1 MIKLKGANMDI
12 SDLIGLYGDN
22 VYAFCRKL
30 AKNKADTDDLYQDTF
45 LKAMERCHNIEENR
59 NPKGFLISIAVKLWK
74 NKSRKYARR
83 SKIAPQE
90 ELIDGADYSYI
101 FYDNLTPEDIVISR
115 ELIVT
120 IHRAVDTLNDKLRLP
135 LYLYYTA
142 DMSNREIANILKI
155 PQGTVKSRLFK
166 AKRLVRDY
174 MELEANKDGKFRT
187 VEQNVKTSSFYFR

>member
-1 MIKLKGANMDI
+1 MDI

-22 VYAFCRKL
+22 VYALCRKL

-45 LKAMERCHNIEENR
+45 LKAMERCHKIEENR

-83 SKIAPQE
+83 SKIAPQK

-120 IHRAVDTLNDKLRLP
+120 IHMAVDTLNDKLRLP

>member
-1 MIKLKGANMDI
+1 MDI

-101 FYDNLTPEDIVISR
+101 FFDNMTPEDIVISR

>member
-1 MIKLKGANMDI
+1 MDI

>member
-1 MIKLKGANMDI
+1 MDI

-22 VYAFCRKL
+22 VYALCRKL

-90 ELIDGADYSYI
+90 ELIDGADYSYL

-115 ELIVT
+115 ELVVT
-120 IHRAVDTLNDKLRLP
+120 INRAVDTLNDKLRLP

>member
-1 MIKLKGANMDI
+1 MDI

-22 VYAFCRKL
+22 VYALCRKL

-101 FYDNLTPEDIVISR
+101 FFDNMTPEDIVISR